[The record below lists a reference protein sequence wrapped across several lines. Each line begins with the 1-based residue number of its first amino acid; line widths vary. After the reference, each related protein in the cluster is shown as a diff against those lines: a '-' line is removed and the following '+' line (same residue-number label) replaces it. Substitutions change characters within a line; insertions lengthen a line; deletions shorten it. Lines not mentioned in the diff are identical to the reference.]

1 MEFLHTLVHLARDPG
16 QIIAWGGYPALAAIV
31 FCETGALVFFLPGDS
46 LLVIAGFYAAQ
57 GTLNLAWLNGLL
69 IPIAI
74 LGDATSYHLG
84 RRFGVR
90 LFSNPNAKLLRPEH
104 LLAAQRFYE
113 RHGGQA
119 IVLARFVPVVRT
131 FVPVVAGVSGMAY
144 GRFALFN
151 VAGGIGWVMGTTC
164 TGYLLGSR
172 FPALLEHIEL
182 VILAVV
188 AASIVPGVIEWA
200 RSRHRHQDV
209 P

>member
-1 MEFLHTLVHLARDPG
+1 MEIVHTLVQLARDPG

-57 GTLNLAWLNGLL
+57 GTLNIWALNALL
-69 IPIAI
+69 IPMAV

-84 RRFGVR
+84 RRFGPKLFANPRAR
-90 LFSNPNAKLLRPEH
+90 LMRPEH
-104 LLAAQRFYE
+104 LQAATQFYQ

-119 IVLARFVPVVRT
+119 IILARFVPVVRT
-131 FVPVVAGVSGMAY
+131 FVPVVAGVSGMPY
-144 GRFALFN
+144 GRFAAFN
-151 VAGGIGWVMGTTC
+151 VVGGISWVGVTTLIGFVLGT
-164 TGYLLGSR
+164 R
-172 FPALLEHIEL
+172 FPTLLQHIEL

-188 AASIVPGVIEWA
+188 AASVVPGLIEWA
-200 RSRHRHQDV
+200 RARQRPQAK

>member
-1 MEFLHTLVHLARDPG
+1 MEFLHTLVHAARDPG
-16 QIIAWGGYPALAAIV
+16 QIIAWGGYPALGAIV

-57 GTLNLAWLNGLL
+57 GSLNLWALNALL
-69 IPIAI
+69 IPLAI

-84 RRFGVR
+84 RRYGVR
-90 LFSNPNAKLLRPEH
+90 LFANPKARLLRPEH
-104 LLAAQRFYE
+104 LVAAQGFYE

-119 IVLARFVPVVRT
+119 IVLARFVPIVRT
-131 FVPVVAGVSGMAY
+131 FVPVVAGVSGMPY

-151 VAGGIGWVMGTTC
+151 VAGGIGWVLGTTC

-172 FPALLEHIEL
+172 FPALLDHIEL

-200 RSRHRHQDV
+200 RSRRS
-209 P
+209 PTATP